1 MEGDIRMI
9 RAIFRKIPKFFKMP
23 SFNESLLRFGMNFL
37 DSLRLAFDN
46 EFPSEKALFDTVFK
60 MMKEINSPGSKNGK
74 ANKAKKLSQH
84 YPNSRETLAYNVCYY
99 YTKSIKEAFMADQV
113 LNCVFR
119 TAAPFLV
126 QKEHTFCKTRE
137 ANR

>member
-1 MEGDIRMI
+1 MI

-37 DSLRLAFDN
+37 DSLRLAFHQ

-60 MMKEINSPGSKNGK
+60 MMTGINSPGSKNGK
-74 ANKAKKLSQH
+74 AKKTYIISQDD
-84 YPNSRETLAYNVCYY
+84 PNSRETLAYNVCYY

-119 TAAPFLV
+119 TAAPFLA
-126 QKEHTFCKTRE
+126 QMEHKFCKTRE